1 MNYQSHNAQ
10 FAFLKPNHI
19 LHTFFLDLVE
29 QYKLIL
35 HFDDSI
41 KNPLISKYKRR
52 EESLHVAVHHIEH
65 RREEER
71 RKKENERRNEL
82 DIQTVDWDDFVVVET
97 ITFDDESQFV
107 PSSQRLH
114 QVGNDMTMIVN
125 YL

>member
-19 LHTFFLDLVE
+19 LNSFFLGLVE

-41 KNPLISKYKRR
+41 KKPLIDKYKRR
-52 EESLHVAVHHIEH
+52 EESLHVAIQHIEH
-65 RREEER
+65 RRQEEEL
-71 RKKENERRNEL
+71 KKKNEHNNDL
-82 DIQTVDWDDFVVVET
+82 NIKTVDWDDFVVVET

-114 QVGNDMTMIVN
+114 QVRKER
-125 YL
+125 LE